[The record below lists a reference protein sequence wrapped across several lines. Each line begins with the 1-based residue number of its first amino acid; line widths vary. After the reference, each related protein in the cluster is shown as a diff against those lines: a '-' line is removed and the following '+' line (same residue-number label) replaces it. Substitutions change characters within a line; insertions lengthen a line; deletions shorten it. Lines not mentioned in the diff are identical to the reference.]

1 MLVKPHEVYFNQMI
15 EVKWRLKAALRILG
29 AKKPLTLNLDAD
41 NESAMLQVRKIV
53 ELITFSAIVA
63 DEQRYQRSREI
74 EAQSNQR
81 DHGNY
86 TLDWK
91 APDILQRLAKIS
103 PYFLPRPIGPLV
115 TVEDG
120 MAHFS
125 EGKAKINHDRL
136 IEIYKATGG
145 YLHISNPY
153 KINASD
159 GEKKK
164 RTEARAMLAKEISWL
179 ESVIWNHGKIGLA
192 WDPNSDPNKLDKPDQ
207 AWIVSFG
214 PKETDQIRMTLAAAV
229 PDRDPG

>member
-1 MLVKPHEVYFNQMI
+1 MPIKPHEIYFNQMV

-41 NESAMLQVRKIV
+41 NEAAMLLVRKIV

-63 DEQRYQRSREI
+63 DEQRYQRSRELDAR
-74 EAQSNQR
+74 EDQR

-103 PYFLPRPIGPLV
+103 PHFLPRPIGSFV
-115 TVEDG
+115 TVSDG
-120 MAHFS
+120 MTHFS
-125 EGKAKINHDRL
+125 DGKAKITHDRL
-136 IEIYKATGG
+136 IELYKSTGG
-145 YLHISNPY
+145 YLHISNLY
-153 KINASD
+153 KVNAAD
-159 GEKKK
+159 IERRK
-164 RTEARAMLAKEISWL
+164 RTEARALLIKEVTWL

-192 WDPNSDPNKLDKPDQ
+192 WDPNSDPTAPDRPDQ

-214 PKETDQIRMTLAAAV
+214 SKESDQIRMTLATAV
-229 PDRDPG
+229 PD